1 MSLFS
6 SLFSLFFVGSFLGWL
21 GELIFN
27 RVAFKKWI
35 NPGFFVGPCVPIYG
49 FGLCLST
56 LIVMITKSYAQ
67 SSFVSILL
75 ICLTMTLIELV
86 GGLIFK
92 KLGIMIWDYSGYF
105 LNYKGVICPLFSSL
119 WFVSGA
125 IFYYF
130 FSENTINLFHYFRS
144 HSELSIFIGI
154 ILGIFILDIVYS
166 YGLLFRLIKYA
177 KANNLEINFE
187 EFKKYIKEHQEKR
200 REKYSFIF
208 AFKQNISLEE
218 ILKAYK
224 KIKKQRK

>member
-6 SLFSLFFVGSFLGWL
+6 SLFSLFLVGSFLGWI

-49 FGLCLST
+49 FGLCLGT
-56 LIVMITKSYAQ
+56 LIVMVTKNYNQ
-67 SSFVSILL
+67 SSFLSILL
-75 ICLTMTLIELV
+75 ICITMTLIELV

-92 KLGIMIWDYSGYF
+92 KLGITIWDYSGYF
-105 LNYKGVICPLFSSL
+105 LNYKGVICPLFTLL

-130 FSENTINLFHYFRS
+130 FSEHTINLYYYFRN

-154 ILGIFILDIVYS
+154 FIGIFILDIIYS
-166 YGLLFRLIKYA
+166 YGLLFKLMKYS
-177 KANNLEINFE
+177 KENDLEINFE
-187 EFKKYIKEHQEKR
+187 EFKKYIKEHLEKR
-200 REKYSFIF
+200 KEKYSFIF

-218 ILKAYK
+218 ILKSYK
-224 KIKKQRK
+224 IRKKHRK